1 MHEKVKKHIL
11 EYAAKNMR
19 FDGRKLEEY
28 RKIEVQRGVS
38 STAEGSAIVKIG
50 ETEVMAGV
58 KMLIEKPYP
67 DTPDQG
73 SLMVGVEMLPMS
85 NPAFE
90 SGPPSRDAIELARV
104 VDRGVRESKAVD
116 FKSLMIEHG
125 AKVWIV
131 SIDVVTIND
140 AGNLFDASALATIAA
155 IMDTKYPVYDGT
167 AIDYRTKTDQ
177 KLPLNKIPVS
187 VTVIKIGNNF
197 FIDPTEEEASA
208 IDARLTVATTADGT
222 ICALQKGGDEEL
234 SIEEIEIMINLGIKK
249 GAELR
254 GYLG

>member
-1 MHEKVKKHIL
+1 MHEKAKKHIL

-19 FDGRKLEEY
+19 FDGRKLDEY
-28 RKIEVQRGVS
+28 RKIEVQLGVS

-50 ETEVMAGV
+50 ETEVIAGV

-90 SGPPSRDAIELARV
+90 SGPPSRDSIELARV

-116 FKSLMIEHG
+116 FKQLMIEHG

-187 VTVIKIGNNF
+187 VTVIKIGNHF
-197 FIDPTEEEASA
+197 FIDPTEEEASV

-234 SIEEIEIMINLGIKK
+234 SIEDVEKMINLGIKK
-249 GAELR
+249 GSELR
-254 GYLG
+254 GYL